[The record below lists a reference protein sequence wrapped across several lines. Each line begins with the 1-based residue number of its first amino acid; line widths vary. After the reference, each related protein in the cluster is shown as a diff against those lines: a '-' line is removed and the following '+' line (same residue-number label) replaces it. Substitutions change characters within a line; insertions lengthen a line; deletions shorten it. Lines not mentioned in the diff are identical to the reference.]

1 MRDDKP
7 VSVTDRSE
15 TADTAAD
22 GAGPRPL
29 PPAWVKA
36 TVLVAMAGHSPE
48 SVLESV
54 QNQASI

>member
-15 TADTAAD
+15 TAD